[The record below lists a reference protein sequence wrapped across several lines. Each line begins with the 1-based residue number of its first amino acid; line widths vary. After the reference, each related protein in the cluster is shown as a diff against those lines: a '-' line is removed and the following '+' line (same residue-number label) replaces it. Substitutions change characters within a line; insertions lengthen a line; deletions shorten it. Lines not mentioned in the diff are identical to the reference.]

1 MDQHDYSTARVS
13 FAHTVKLAPE
23 GAKGWALLAEA
34 ACHDRQAE
42 QSLDALKS
50 LVRLDPAK
58 GSALGTKLSRIWT
71 SRYLIKPGLQAV
83 QLAAQANPRSPEPD
97 RMLAQIFMITGHR
110 QAATES
116 LVQLIRKNSF
126 TRDDLIGLSAATPCK
141 DLPEQRQRMLQEDP
155 MNKSPL
161 LQTARLQIEQSQ
173 FDEAERLLLE
183 LTKADPADAEAQG
196 VLAELYALHLPEKF
210 YRWHA
215 ELPVHADRDSRVWA
229 ARGRWLWRV
238 GKIDSAIR
246 CLHESLDREPE
257 QLATTMLI
265 GQLLKSSNELEL
277 GNSYSQRGLHLQRIM
292 DLSVR
297 MTEPRANDYLGQMI
311 EELEAAGRL
320 WEAWG
325 WCVLGEPSNKDQ
337 RQWILD
343 RKRRIQS
350 RLHATL
356 ARTDRLG
363 LPGQNVDWNRFPLPD
378 WSNSPSDDFPKE
390 NFRVASDTEVS
401 GSKIHFADRAD
412 EIGLD
417 FRFVNS
423 YTPAAGRMIFEAMGA
438 GVAVLDFDRDNW
450 PDLYFPQG
458 NTSPSINS
466 QGPSD
471 QLYRNLQGEQYYPV
485 TSPAG
490 INERSYS
497 QGVSA
502 GDFNDDGFTDLY
514 IANLGRNCLY
524 RNNGDGTFIDV
535 TDSAGLSQSIWTV
548 SCAVADLNGDGF
560 PELFDVNYLQGP
572 DLLTGYCTDAY
583 GRRSV
588 CRPTAY
594 DTTFNTVCLN
604 LGDGRFLEQQRE
616 CGLDLPQGRG
626 LGLVI
631 ADFNEDDR
639 LDVFIANDMS
649 ANFLLINEQTST
661 DQPLHFRDEAVL
673 RNVALDEFGL
683 AQACMGIA
691 CADINRD
698 QLPDLYVT
706 NFARESNTLYLSQEG
721 GFYRDSTQSADLRRS
736 SFEPL
741 GFGTQFLDADND
753 GWSDLAVVNGHID
766 EFLDEPFRMKAQF
779 FRGQPD
785 GRFEELPGTQAGELF
800 EKHRLGRGLALLD
813 WNRDGRLDFVATDLE
828 EAVLLAENQTRT
840 ENRSLCLRLVGT
852 RSNRDGIGAKVRI
865 CITDDEQ
872 RFVQRTAGDGYE
884 CSNEQFLNIGVGNHP
899 IVAFVEVNWPSGEK
913 TRLESL
919 STEQDWLLIE
929 GRNVP
934 VTLEMSKK

>member
-1 MDQHDYSTARVS
+1 MERRDYATARVA
-13 FAHTVKLAPE
+13 FAHSVDLAPNA
-23 GAKGWALLAEA
+23 AKGWALLADA
-34 ACHDRQAE
+34 ACQDGQVE
-42 QSLDALKS
+42 QSLESLKR
-50 LVRLDPAK
+50 LIELDPGK
-58 GSALGTKLSRIWT
+58 GSALGIKLGRVWFSRH
-71 SRYLIKPGLQAV
+71 SIKPGIQALQWAG
-83 QLAAQANPRSPEPD
+83 LANTGSPEPD

-110 QAATES
+110 HAATES

-126 TRDDLIGLSAATPCK
+126 TRDDLISLSAVSPCK
-141 DLPEQRQRMLQEDP
+141 DIPEQRQQMLQQDP
-155 MNKSPL
+155 ANKSPL
-161 LQTARLQIEQSQ
+161 LQAARARIEQAQ
-173 FDEAERLLLE
+173 FDEAEQMLLS
-183 LTKADPADAEAQG
+183 LTKADPEDAEAQG
-196 VLAELYALHLPEKF
+196 VLAELYALHWPQKF
-210 YRWHA
+210 YRWQA
-215 ELPVHADRDSRVWA
+215 ELPIDADRDSRVWA
-229 ARGRWLWRV
+229 ARGRWLSGI

-277 GNSYSQRGLHLQRIM
+277 GNAYSQRGLRLQRIQ

-297 MTEPRANDYLGQMI
+297 MTEPRASEYQSQMI
-311 EELEAAGRL
+311 EELEATGRL

-325 WCVLGEPSNKDQ
+325 WCVLGEPLNKDQ
-337 RQWILD
+337 RQWLLE
-343 RKRRIQS
+343 RRRRIQS
-350 RLHATL
+350 KLHATL
-356 ARTDRLG
+356 PRTDRHA
-363 LPGQNVDWNRFPLPD
+363 LPGQDTDWNRFPLPD
-378 WSNSPSDDFPKE
+378 WSQSPAED
-390 NFRVASDTEVS
+390 FRVASEKDVS
-401 GSKIHFADRAD
+401 SSAIHFVDRAED
-412 EIGLD
+412 SGLD

-423 YTPAAGRMIFEAMGA
+423 YTPSAGRMIFEAMGA
-438 GVAVLDFDRDNW
+438 GVAVLDYDRDDW

-458 NTSPSINS
+458 NTAPSSNS

-471 QLYRNLQGEQYYPV
+471 QLYRNVQGERYQPV
-485 TSPAG
+485 TSPSG
-490 INERSYS
+490 IDERSYS

-502 GDFNDDGFTDLY
+502 GDFNDDGFPDLY

-524 RNNGDGTFIDV
+524 RNNGDGTFLDV
-535 TDSAGLSQSIWTV
+535 TESAGLSQSIWTV
-548 SCAVADLNGDGF
+548 SCAVADLNGDGY

-572 DLLTGYCTDAY
+572 DLLTGYCTDGY

-594 DTTFNTVCLN
+594 DTTWNTVSIN
-604 LGDGRFLEQQRE
+604 LGDGRFAEKQGE

-639 LDVFIANDMS
+639 LDVFVANDMS
-649 ANFLLINEQTST
+649 ANYLLINEQHSN

-683 AQACMGIA
+683 AQACMGVA

-698 QLPDLYVT
+698 RLPDLYVT
-706 NFARESNTLYLSQEG
+706 NFARESNTLYLSQDG

-741 GFGTQFLDADND
+741 GFGTQFLDADSD
-753 GWSDLAVVNGHID
+753 GWSDLVVVNGHLD
-766 EFLDEPFRMKAQF
+766 EFVNEPFRMKAQF

-785 GRFEELPGTQAGELF
+785 GRFEELPGTDAGELF
-800 EKHRLGRGLALLD
+800 EKRRLGRGLALLD

-840 ENRSLCLRLVGT
+840 KNRSLCLRLVGT
-852 RSNRDGIGAKVRI
+852 RSNRDGIGAKIRI
-865 CITDDEQ
+865 SLTDDEQ

-884 CSNEQFLNIGVGNHP
+884 SSNEQVLRIGVGSRPTVDH
-899 IVAFVEVNWPSGEK
+899 VEIYWPSGKK
-913 TRLESL
+913 TQFGNL
-919 STEQDWLLIE
+919 STEQEWVVIE
-929 GRNVP
+929 GHDVP
-934 VTLEMSKK
+934 MSLANPKK